1 MECNKWILIG
11 SNSIHKSLGPHFV
24 SITVHKRPGPL
35 NSQFKVPNTLKYHLN
50 PRQVHYA
57 VPNERSICKRRKRL
71 ADWIKRVNEDV
82 DEEPEIEQI
91 S

>member
-1 MECNKWILIG
+1 VYAG
-11 SNSIHKSLGPHFV
+11 SQIV

-35 NSQFKVPNTLKYHLN
+35 NSQFKVPNTLNIISTHFKYIT
-50 PRQVHYA
+50 

-82 DEEPEIEQI
+82 DDEPEIEQI